1 MGVLAWGTQG
11 VGPHRH
17 LRDLLDLEGMTDRL
31 GRKVDIEHV
40 TQANGVSRQKV
51 GLLAHHTMSY
61 SSKA

>member
-1 MGVLAWGTQG
+1 M
-11 VGPHRH
+11 GPHRH
-17 LRDLLDLEGMTDRL
+17 LRDLLDLIVVEDMAGRL

-40 TQANGVSRQKV
+40 TKANGVSRQRV